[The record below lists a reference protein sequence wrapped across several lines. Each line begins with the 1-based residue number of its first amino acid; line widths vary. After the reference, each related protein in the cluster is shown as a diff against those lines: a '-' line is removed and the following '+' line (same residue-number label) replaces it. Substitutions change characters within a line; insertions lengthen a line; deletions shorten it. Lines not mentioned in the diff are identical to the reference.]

1 MVYDGKPIEM
11 DDMVDIP
18 IIYQN
23 ADDMVNKYLSI
34 YIYISVHMAVS

>member
-23 ADDMVNKYLSI
+23 ADDMVNKYL